1 MNICS
6 VGWISSLNN
15 FLSWHISRSPRCFFR
30 CKRFTHWNPT
40 CLLVRV
46 EEFLLETSSISP
58 SRSIEAAPAW
68 YLRPT
73 WIATSPPWPASFE
86 PLPMGTATKLGHN
99 AGSAHQDICGLLET
113 GGIWNNFCQWL
124 WIQLKFRLNIW
135 ILDSRYDITIS
146 NFLIWPTN
154 LQQDSEGTT
163 KD

>member
-86 PLPMGTATKLGHN
+86 PLPMGATMGPAKGN
-99 AGSAHQDICGLLET
+99 GDEAWPQCGVCSSRHMWIARDRWNMEQLLPMT
-113 GGIWNNFCQWL
+113 
-124 WIQLKFRLNIW
+124 
-135 ILDSRYDITIS
+135 LDSVKVQIEYLNS
-146 NFLIWPTN
+146 GF
-154 LQQDSEGTT
+154 
-163 KD
+163 